1 MEAGKIDQSAIL
13 KLLNGESI
21 GESSQTNIGNQ
32 VMSLQSPAMS
42 TSNQDINEKIAI
54 SAIQKELM
62 EGAALAVTTRPRTIP
77 GAAVIATYS
86 QAGRPG
92 TQVSGNPVIQSPL
105 SQEQL
110 LLLQQQ
116 QHLGALPPNYNLIA
130 NRVKLANSTQSQL
143 ISNSE
148 LLAQA
153 QRRGI
158 QLVRNTYVNLGNN
171 PQVFIF
177 SMYKLLC

>member
-1 MEAGKIDQSAIL
+1 MQEEHNVEAGKIDQSAIL
-13 KLLNGESI
+13 RLLNGETI
-21 GESSQTNIGNQ
+21 GESSQANIGNQ
-32 VMSLQSPAMS
+32 VMSSHSPAMS

-62 EGAALAVTTRPRTIP
+62 EGAALAVSTRP
-77 GAAVIATYS
+77 GAAVVATYS

-92 TQVSGNPVIQSPL
+92 TQVSGNPIIQSPL

-116 QHLGALPPNYNLIA
+116 QQLGALPPNYNLIA
-130 NRVKLANSTQSQL
+130 NRVKLTNSTQSQL
-143 ISNSE
+143 INNSE
-148 LLAQA
+148 LLAHA

-177 SMYKLLC
+177 CI

>member
-13 KLLNGESI
+13 RLLNGESI
-21 GESSQTNIGNQ
+21 GESSQANIGSQ
-32 VMSLQSPAMS
+32 VMSSHSPAMS

-62 EGAALAVTTRPRTIP
+62 EGAALAVSTRP
-77 GAAVIATYS
+77 GAAVVATYS
-86 QAGRPG
+86 QAGRSG

-105 SQEQL
+105 SHEQL

-116 QHLGALPPNYNLIA
+116 QQLGALPPNYNLIA
-130 NRVKLANSTQSQL
+130 NRVKLTNSTQSHL
-143 ISNSE
+143 INNSE
-148 LLAQA
+148 LLAHA

-177 SMYKLLC
+177 CI

>member
-1 MEAGKIDQSAIL
+1 MQEEHNVEAGKIDQSAIL
-13 KLLNGESI
+13 RLLNGESI
-21 GESSQTNIGNQ
+21 GESSQANIGNQ
-32 VMSLQSPAMS
+32 VMSSHSPAMS

-62 EGAALAVTTRPRTIP
+62 EGAALAVSTRP
-77 GAAVIATYS
+77 GAAVVATYS

-92 TQVSGNPVIQSPL
+92 TQVSGNPIIQSPL

-116 QHLGALPPNYNLIA
+116 QQLGALPPNYNLIA
-130 NRVKLANSTQSQL
+130 NRVKLTNSTQSQL
-143 ISNSE
+143 INNSE
-148 LLAQA
+148 LLAHA

-177 SMYKLLC
+177 CI

>member
-21 GESSQTNIGNQ
+21 GESPQGTIGSQ
-32 VMSLQSPAMS
+32 VMSSPSPAMS
-42 TSNQDINEKIAI
+42 SSAQDINEKIAI

-62 EGAALAVTTRPRTIP
+62 EGAALAVSTRP
-77 GAAVIATYS
+77 GAAVVATYS
-86 QAGRPG
+86 QAGRTG
-92 TQVSGNPVIQSPL
+92 TAISGNPVVQSSL

-110 LLLQQQ
+110 LLLQHQQ
-116 QHLGALPPNYNLIA
+116 QLGTLPPNYNLIA

-143 ISNSE
+143 INNSE
-148 LLAQA
+148 IIAQA

-171 PQVFIF
+171 PQVIYLLYT
-177 SMYKLLC
+177 YKIH